1 MRLKPAGLNANI
13 NAALTLLP
21 DLNAVM
27 AVTKGAD
34 MSLFV
39 QNMLDI
45 STGHL
50 TEETRKRMGEDSRNF
65 FVGKPCSL
73 PFAVKGSSYGWFIDV
88 RDADERAV
96 SGAPYPA
103 DIIDCYE
110 LALRLGCSY
119 ILFDRDAERHASLNW
134 YGDRNQLAYEEESLT
149 QVGAETEEPPL
160 TINHF
165 KAMFDQR

>member
-1 MRLKPAGLNANI
+1 
-13 NAALTLLP
+13 
-21 DLNAVM
+21 
-27 AVTKGAD
+27 

-50 TEETRKRMGEDSRNF
+50 TDDTRKRMGEDSRNF

-88 RDADERAV
+88 RDADERSV
-96 SGAPYPA
+96 SGAPYPI

-119 ILFDRDAERHASLNW
+119 ILFDRDAERHAELNW
-134 YGDRNQLAYEEESLT
+134 YGDRTQSAYREENVALS
-149 QVGAETEEPPL
+149 VAEHEEPPL

>member
-1 MRLKPAGLNANI
+1 
-13 NAALTLLP
+13 
-21 DLNAVM
+21 
-27 AVTKGAD
+27 
-34 MSLFV
+34 MSLFL

-50 TEETRKRMGEDSRNF
+50 TEETRRRMGEDSRNF

-96 SGAPYPA
+96 SGVPYPF

-110 LALRLGCSY
+110 LALKLGCAY
-119 ILFDRDAERHASLNW
+119 ILFDRDAERHPELNW
-134 YGDRNQLAYEEESLT
+134 YGDRGQEAYQEQPELENQDTAPHL
-149 QVGAETEEPPL
+149 PL
-160 TINHF
+160 TSNHF
-165 KAMFDQR
+165 KSMFE

>member
-1 MRLKPAGLNANI
+1 
-13 NAALTLLP
+13 
-21 DLNAVM
+21 
-27 AVTKGAD
+27 

-50 TEETRKRMGEDSRNF
+50 TDDTRKRMGEDSRNF

-88 RDADERAV
+88 RDAAERAV
-96 SGAPYPA
+96 SGAPYPL

-110 LALRLGCSY
+110 LALRLGCAY
-119 ILFDRDAERHASLNW
+119 ILFDRDAERHAGLNW
-134 YGDRNQLAYEEESLT
+134 YGDRTQMAYEEEDAPRIAKEL
-149 QVGAETEEPPL
+149 EEPPL
-160 TINHF
+160 TVNQF
-165 KAMFDQR
+165 KALFDQR

>member
-1 MRLKPAGLNANI
+1 
-13 NAALTLLP
+13 
-21 DLNAVM
+21 
-27 AVTKGAD
+27 
-34 MSLFV
+34 MSIFV

-50 TEETRKRMGEDSRNF
+50 TEDTRRRMGEDSRNF

-96 SGAPYPA
+96 SGAPYPF

-110 LALRLGCSY
+110 LALRLGCAY
-119 ILFDRDAERHASLNW
+119 ILFDRDAERHAELNW
-134 YGDRNQLAYEEESLT
+134 YGDRSQSAYQEESEAINVVDT
-149 QVGAETEEPPL
+149 AEAPL

-165 KAMFDQR
+165 KAMFDVR

>member
-1 MRLKPAGLNANI
+1 
-13 NAALTLLP
+13 
-21 DLNAVM
+21 
-27 AVTKGAD
+27 
-34 MSLFV
+34 MSLFM

-96 SGAPYPA
+96 SGAPYPF

-110 LALRLGCSY
+110 LALRMGCSY
-119 ILFDRDAERHASLNW
+119 ILFDRDAERHAELNW
-134 YGDRNQLAYEEESLT
+134 YGDRSQAAYVDEGEGIVAPPKDEPALT
-149 QVGAETEEPPL
+149 V
-160 TINHF
+160 NHF
-165 KAMFDQR
+165 KAMFNQT

>member
-1 MRLKPAGLNANI
+1 
-13 NAALTLLP
+13 
-21 DLNAVM
+21 M
-27 AVTKGAD
+27 AKTKGAR

-65 FVGKPCSL
+65 FVGKPCTL

-88 RDADERAV
+88 RDGDERAV
-96 SGAPYPA
+96 SGVPYPF

-119 ILFDRDAERHASLNW
+119 ILFDRDAERHTSLNW
-134 YGDRNQLAYEEESLT
+134 YGDRSQLAYEEDGFA
-149 QVGAETEEPPL
+149 QIAAEPEEPPL

-165 KAMFDQR
+165 KAMFDQQ

>member
-1 MRLKPAGLNANI
+1 
-13 NAALTLLP
+13 
-21 DLNAVM
+21 
-27 AVTKGAD
+27 

-50 TEETRKRMGEDSRNF
+50 TEDTRRRMGEDSRNF
-65 FVGKPCSL
+65 FVGKPCTL

-96 SGAPYPA
+96 SGAPYPF

-110 LALRLGCSY
+110 LALRMGCSY
-119 ILFDRDAERHASLNW
+119 ILFDRDAERHAELNW
-134 YGDRNQLAYEEESLT
+134 YGDRTQSAYVDEAAPEHLPPSEE
-149 QVGAETEEPPL
+149 GPL
-160 TINHF
+160 TINRF
-165 KAMFDQR
+165 KAMFDER

>member
-1 MRLKPAGLNANI
+1 
-13 NAALTLLP
+13 
-21 DLNAVM
+21 
-27 AVTKGAD
+27 

-50 TEETRKRMGEDSRNF
+50 TKDTRKRMGEDSRNF

-96 SGAPYPA
+96 SGAPYPF

-110 LALRLGCSY
+110 LALRVGCSY
-119 ILFDRDAERHASLNW
+119 ILFDRDAERHAELNW
-134 YGDRNQLAYEEESLT
+134 YGDREQAAYIDEKEAHNQH
-149 QVGAETEEPPL
+149 VHEEPHL

-165 KAMFDQR
+165 KAMFNQN

>member
-1 MRLKPAGLNANI
+1 
-13 NAALTLLP
+13 
-21 DLNAVM
+21 
-27 AVTKGAD
+27 
-34 MSLFV
+34 MSIFV

-50 TEETRKRMGEDSRNF
+50 TEDTRRRMGEDSRNF

-96 SGAPYPA
+96 SGAPYPF

-110 LALRLGCSY
+110 LAIRLGCSY
-119 ILFDRDAERHASLNW
+119 ILFDRDAERHADLNW
-134 YGDRNQLAYEEESLT
+134 YGDRNQAAYAEDAELANVVESS
-149 QVGAETEEPPL
+149 EPPL
-160 TINHF
+160 TLNHF
-165 KAMFDQR
+165 KAMFDQS

>member
-1 MRLKPAGLNANI
+1 MRANI
-13 NAALTLLP
+13 NEVLTLIADPYL
-21 DLNAVM
+21 VM
-27 AVTKGAD
+27 AATKGAR

-96 SGAPYPA
+96 SGAPYPF

-110 LALRLGCSY
+110 LALRMGCSY
-119 ILFDRDAERHASLNW
+119 ILFDRDAERHAELNW
-134 YGDRNQLAYEEESLT
+134 YGDKTQSAYVEDNDVQNATNL
-149 QVGAETEEPPL
+149 EEPPL
-160 TINHF
+160 TLNHF
-165 KAMFDQR
+165 KAMFTQT